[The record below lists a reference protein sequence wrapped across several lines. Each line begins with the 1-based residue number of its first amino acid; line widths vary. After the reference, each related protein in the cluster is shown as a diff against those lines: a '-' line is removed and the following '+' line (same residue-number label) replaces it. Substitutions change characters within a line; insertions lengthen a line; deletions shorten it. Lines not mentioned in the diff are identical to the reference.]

1 MKPIRYSE
9 DLINDYI
16 ARGWWNKETWS
27 DIYARNAQQYSER
40 EAFVD
45 EKKIVTWREIGE
57 IIDRLSL
64 WFIERSFNRG
74 DRVFCQLPPCIE
86 NVAVGISLEKAG
98 LVHVYSPP
106 TQREAEIAYFVEEL
120 EPVAAVITK
129 EYHGYELYK
138 ALNNM
143 RRSGKYPY
151 LRDILV
157 AGEEV
162 PNDAISIRDILM
174 TPFEQ
179 KYLANWSSATK
190 LDPINEISCIKAT
203 TGTTGKPKLAVYNA
217 SSCKCIG
224 YTIVQVY
231 GFTKDDIVFTAV
243 PPWPGVGM
251 LPTYS
256 MPLVGGKAIY
266 MDYHNNPEGTLKM
279 IEKERPTFVSA
290 FPPQLIAMARHS
302 NFRKYD
308 VSSIRMIGY
317 SGAPLPAGV
326 ASEIQEKFRAPI
338 FGFYGAIDGGGTF
351 FVRKDASPDVRLGS
365 IGKVDPFSEC
375 KIVNEIGEEVAH
387 GQVGE
392 IYVRGACSCGGY
404 YNDEEA
410 TKANWTSLDKESWY
424 KTGDVGYMD
433 KEGNVWLAGR
443 KKEMILRGGQNIY
456 PAEIEA
462 ILNEHPKILHVAIVP
477 MPDDRLG
484 ERACAFVVLKEV
496 ATFTFD
502 EMISYLSEKRL
513 AKYKFPERL
522 EILDGFPMVASKFD
536 KRALATIVA
545 NKLLSEG
552 IISKSIFEDFR
563 DKGKIK

>member
-1 MKPIRYSE
+1 
-9 DLINDYI
+9 
-16 ARGWWNKETWS
+16 
-27 DIYARNAQQYSER
+27 
-40 EAFVD
+40 
-45 EKKIVTWREIGE
+45 
-57 IIDRLSL
+57 
-64 WFIERSFNRG
+64 
-74 DRVFCQLPPCIE
+74 
-86 NVAVGISLEKAG
+86 
-98 LVHVYSPP
+98 
-106 TQREAEIAYFVEEL
+106 
-120 EPVAAVITK
+120 
-129 EYHGYELYK
+129 
-138 ALNNM
+138 
-143 RRSGKYPY
+143 
-151 LRDILV
+151 
-157 AGEEV
+157 
-162 PNDAISIRDILM
+162 
-174 TPFEQ
+174 
-179 KYLANWSSATK
+179 
-190 LDPINEISCIKAT
+190 
-203 TGTTGKPKLAVYNA
+203 
-217 SSCKCIG
+217 
-224 YTIVQVY
+224 
-231 GFTKDDIVFTAV
+231 
-243 PPWPGVGM
+243 
-251 LPTYS
+251 
-256 MPLVGGKAIY
+256 
-266 MDYHNNPEGTLKM
+266 
-279 IEKERPTFVSA
+279 
-290 FPPQLIAMARHS
+290 
-302 NFRKYD
+302 
-308 VSSIRMIGY
+308 
-317 SGAPLPAGV
+317 
-326 ASEIQEKFRAPI
+326 
-338 FGFYGAIDGGGTF
+338 
-351 FVRKDASPDVRLGS
+351 
-365 IGKVDPFSEC
+365 
-375 KIVNEIGEEVAH
+375 
-387 GQVGE
+387 VGE